1 TKSIDPS
8 LPDMSKVGQ
17 NYDDTTP
24 WIDMNG
30 SKYDPDIYKKNRTR
44 SDNSHFS
51 GDDLAGRLAIA
62 TKQDKFD
69 LLAVYAVRERGNYF
83 SGTHGAGYYK
93 RATPDSSLDFIPYFA
108 YAYQPGDEVPN
119 TSSHMESW

>member
-1 TKSIDPS
+1 
-8 LPDMSKVGQ
+8 
-17 NYDDTTP
+17 
-24 WIDMNG
+24 MNG

-83 SGTHGAGYYK
+83 SGTHA
-93 RATPDSSLDFIPYFA
+93 RATINERRQTAASILFLTLPMPINQEMKFPTLQVIWSR
-108 YAYQPGDEVPN
+108 GC
-119 TSSHMESW
+119 

>member
-1 TKSIDPS
+1 
-8 LPDMSKVGQ
+8 
-17 NYDDTTP
+17 
-24 WIDMNG
+24 MNG

-93 RATPDSSLDFIPYFA
+93 RATPDSSLDLFLTLLMPINLAMKFPTL
-108 YAYQPGDEVPN
+108 QVIWSRGC
-119 TSSHMESW
+119 